1 MTDTLPVLQL
11 HHPADT
17 RFALRFISNDKQ
29 TRSEKTSQLSEQSDI
44 EIASVEK
51 SVDGETIYLLY
62 TRTLFDA
69 AYPEFETEQDVIE
82 WFDAEFSANNKK
94 VLFAVIDIFDGILTE
109 KEEQGA
115 DLATYKKM
123 DLEKIPDV
131 LNRVEWRQL
140 VPNVGAE
147 LLSGFILAHPMPN
160 TNHRT
165 GIGLLDRYLTSYDG
179 VFTMPDTGEEG
190 RWYQWAREYIYDS
203 KRILTL
209 RNQLP
214 LLKWARKYGYEHAE
228 RKEGI
233 RVDLTQH
240 DLDRDDYRSYYT
252 QRHLDQSR
260 EFVET
265 ALTEADATQLLDQ
278 RDDGKRAFVDRLRG
292 KGS

>member
-1 MTDTLPVLQL
+1 MTDDAPVLQL
-11 HHPADT
+11 HHPADN
-17 RFALRFISNDKQ
+17 RFSLRFLSDDKQ
-29 TRSEKTSQLSEQSDI
+29 ARSEKASQLSEQSDI
-44 EIASVEK
+44 EMAIADETVN
-51 SVDGETIYLLY
+51 GETIHLLY

-69 AYPEFETEQDVIE
+69 AYPEFESEEDVIE
-82 WFDAEFSANNKK
+82 WFDTEFSEGDKQ

-115 DLATYKKM
+115 SFATYKKM

-140 VPNVGAE
+140 VPEVGAE

-179 VFTMPDTGEEG
+179 DFTMPDTGEEG
-190 RWYQWAREYIYDS
+190 RWYQWAREFIYDS
-203 KRILTL
+203 KQILTL

-214 LLKWARKYGYEHAE
+214 LLKWAQEYGYEHAE

-233 RVDLTQH
+233 RINLTEI
-240 DLDRDDYRSYYT
+240 DLDRDGYRSYYT
-252 QRHLDQSR
+252 QSHLDRSR
-260 EFVET
+260 AFIET
-265 ALTEADATQLLDQ
+265 ALKEADATHLLDE

-292 KGS
+292 EE

>member
-1 MTDTLPVLQL
+1 MTEHAPALQL
-11 HHPADT
+11 HHPADN
-17 RFALRFISNDKQ
+17 RFSLRFLSDDKQ
-29 TRSEKTSQLSEQSDI
+29 ARSEKASQLSEQSDI
-44 EIASVEK
+44 EMAIADETVN
-51 SVDGETIYLLY
+51 GETIHLLY

-69 AYPEFETEQDVIE
+69 AYPEFESEEDVIE
-82 WFDAEFSANNKK
+82 WFDTEFSEGDKQ

-115 DLATYKKM
+115 SFATYKKM

-140 VPNVGAE
+140 VPEVGAE

-165 GIGLLDRYLTSYDG
+165 GIGVLDRYLTSYDG
-179 VFTMPDTGEEG
+179 DFTMPDTGEEG
-190 RWYQWAREYIYDS
+190 RWYQWAREFIYDS
-203 KRILTL
+203 KQILTL

-214 LLKWARKYGYEHAE
+214 LLKWAQEYGYEHAK

-233 RVDLTQH
+233 RINLTEI
-240 DLDRDDYRSYYT
+240 DLDRDGYRSYYT
-252 QRHLDQSR
+252 QSHLDRSR
-260 EFVET
+260 AFIET
-265 ALTEADATQLLDQ
+265 ALKEADATHLLDE

-292 KGS
+292 EE